1 MNYKM
6 SNIKYLTPKMN
17 IENLCFYDG
26 NYYFSSTTSIPDA
39 QAITEDEFI
48 KVIATVMHTDGV
60 SEPEPTLEPQLTETE
75 QAILETAI
83 NVDYLVCM
91 KELEI

>member
-17 IENLCFYDG
+17 VEDLCFYDG
-26 NYYFSSTTSIPDA
+26 NYYFSSTTNIPDA

-48 KVIATVMHTDGV
+48 KVIATAMHTDGV
-60 SEPEPTLEPQLTETE
+60 SEPIPEPPLSETE
-75 QAILETAI
+75 QAILDTAV

>member
-60 SEPEPTLEPQLTETE
+60 SEPEPIPEPPLSETDKKLLQI
-75 QAILETAI
+75 QAT
-83 NVDYLVCM
+83 VDYLAM
-91 KELEI
+91 MTE

>member
-26 NYYFSSTTSIPDA
+26 NYYFSSTTSIPNA

-60 SEPEPTLEPQLTETE
+60 SELEPIPEPPLSETDKKLLQI
-75 QAILETAI
+75 QAT
-83 NVDYLVCM
+83 VDYLAM
-91 KELEI
+91 MTE